1 MSRYYD
7 KETDQIKGWKITK
20 DVILGIVFLVL
31 FFGSWGS
38 IRAGERGVRL
48 QFGAVTGQVSEGFY
62 FKIPLIQKVV
72 RIDVKVQKDEV
83 EASAASKDLQTVS
96 SKVAV
101 NFNLSPDSVTKIY
114 KDVGVEYK
122 TRLIDPA
129 LQESV
134 KAITAKYTAEELVT
148 KREMVREEIKS
159 TLSSKMITYGIMI
172 DQFNIVNFDFSP
184 SFNQAIEAKVTAEQ
198 QALAAKNKLEQIK
211 FEAEQRITTATAEA
225 KAITIQAAA
234 IQNQGGAEYVNLK
247 AIEKWNGTLPQY
259 MLGNTT
265 PFINLNK

>member
-1 MSRYYD
+1 MFKNQDGSLSVP
-7 KETDQIKGWKITK
+7 KIVGWS
-20 DVILGIVFLVL
+20 VGGIVFLVL
-31 FFGSWGS
+31 CFGSWGTV
-38 IRAGERGVRL
+38 RAGERGVRL
-48 QFGAVTGQVSEGFY
+48 QFGAVVGQVSEGFY
-62 FKIPLIQKVV
+62 FKMPLIQKVV
-72 RIDVKVQKDEV
+72 RMDTKVQKDEV

-101 NFNLSPDSVTKIY
+101 NFNLSPDSVAKIY

-122 TRLIDPA
+122 IRLIDPA

-134 KAITAKYTAEELVT
+134 KAATAKYTAEELVT
-148 KREMVREEIKS
+148 KREVVREEIKNI
-159 TLSSKMITYGIMI
+159 LAEKMFPYGILI

-184 SFNQAIEAKVTAEQ
+184 SFNEAIEAKVTAEQ

-211 FEAEQRITTATAEA
+211 FEAEQRVTTATAEA
-225 KAITIQAAA
+225 KAIQIQAAA
-234 IQNQGGAEYVNLK
+234 ITQQGGAEYVNLK
-247 AIEKWNGTLPQY
+247 AIEKWNGILPQY